1 MTTLHI
7 EHAVTDLATWQAA
20 FDRFGE
26 LRAAAGVTAQR
37 VLRPTDDDHY
47 VVVQLDF
54 DERAQAAAFL
64 QTLRTAIWLNP
75 SAAPALH
82 GEPRATL
89 LEPV

>member
-20 FDRFGE
+20 FDRSGE
-26 LRAAAGVTAQR
+26 LRAAAGVTTQR

-47 VVVQLDF
+47 VVVQLEF
-54 DERAQAAAFL
+54 DESTRATDFL
-64 QTLRTAIWLNP
+64 QVLRTQIWSNP
-75 SAAPALH
+75 SASPALD

-89 LEPV
+89 LEPI